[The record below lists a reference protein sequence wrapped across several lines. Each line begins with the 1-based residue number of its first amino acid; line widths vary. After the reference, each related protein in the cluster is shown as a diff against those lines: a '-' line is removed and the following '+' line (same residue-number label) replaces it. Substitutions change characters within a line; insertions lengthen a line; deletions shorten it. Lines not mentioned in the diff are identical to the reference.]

1 MQPLS
6 VKSPSFKSL
15 YIESRKYFVNQKP
28 YESAEHEFEAALG
41 LPEPLPAGETIL
53 WQGAPS
59 WTAMTKHV
67 FRLQWLAVYFA
78 VIVVLQVFSVAG
90 SEGGLAAGW
99 SSVALAVFLALIGLL
114 LVGLL
119 AYWSATTTMYTLTN
133 RRIVMRVGIVLT
145 VTFNLPYK
153 SLKSADL
160 KLYKDGT
167 GDIPMQIATEDK
179 IAFSHLWPHARP
191 WRLAKP
197 EPMMRC
203 VPEAQ
208 QVASLLTQAWSEAS
222 GFAVKVDPRVS
233 ALDNHAGAQTA

>member
-1 MQPLS
+1 
-6 VKSPSFKSL
+6 
-15 YIESRKYFVNQKP
+15 
-28 YESAEHEFEAALG
+28 
-41 LPEPLPAGETIL
+41 
-53 WQGAPS
+53 
-59 WTAMTKHV
+59 
-67 FRLQWLAVYFA
+67 
-78 VIVVLQVFSVAG
+78 VIVVLQVFSVSG
-90 SEGGLAAGW
+90 GEGGLAAGW
-99 SSVALAVFLALIGLL
+99 SSVALAFFLAVVGLL
-114 LVGLL
+114 LIGLL

-179 IAFSHLWPHARP
+179 IAFSHLWPHVRP

-203 VPEAQ
+203 VPEAK
-208 QVASLLTQAWSEAS
+208 QVAVLLTEAWMTTTGRSKIEAQNTSVEQA
-222 GFAVKVDPRVS
+222 R
-233 ALDNHAGAQTA
+233 AQTA

>member
-1 MQPLS
+1 
-6 VKSPSFKSL
+6 
-15 YIESRKYFVNQKP
+15 VNQKAHQ
-28 YESAEHEFEAALG
+28 SAEYEFEAALG
-41 LPEPLPAGETIL
+41 LPEPLPQDEVIL
-53 WQGAPS
+53 WQGAPNWIS
-59 WTAMTKHV
+59 MAKHV
-67 FRLQWLAVYFA
+67 FRLQWLSLYFA
-78 VIVVLQVFSVAG
+78 VIVIWQAISVSS

-99 SSVALAVFLALIGLL
+99 SSVALAFFLAAIGLV

-153 SLKSADL
+153 TLGSADL

-179 IAFSHLWPHARP
+179 IAFFHLWPHVRP
-191 WRLAKP
+191 WRLATP

-203 VPEAQ
+203 VPNAKVVAAILKEAWMASTGLNKMEVHDI
-208 QVASLLTQAWSEAS
+208 QVLQT
-222 GFAVKVDPRVS
+222 GV
-233 ALDNHAGAQTA
+233 QTA

>member
-1 MQPLS
+1 VSQQP
-6 VKSPSFKSL
+6 
-15 YIESRKYFVNQKP
+15 YQ
-28 YESAEHEFEAALG
+28 SAEYEFEAALG
-41 LPEPLPAGETIL
+41 LPEPLPQDEIIL
-53 WQGAPS
+53 WQGAPNWIS
-59 WTAMTKHV
+59 MAKHV
-67 FRLQWLAVYFA
+67 FRLQWLGLYFA
-78 VIVVLQVFSVAG
+78 VIVIWQMISVAG

-191 WRLAKP
+191 WRLATP

-203 VPEAQ
+203 VPEAKKVAAILTEAWAESTGLSKKVAQ
-208 QVASLLTQAWSEAS
+208 EIQIEQV
-222 GFAVKVDPRVS
+222 GV
-233 ALDNHAGAQTA
+233 QTA

>member
-1 MQPLS
+1 M
-6 VKSPSFKSL
+6 
-15 YIESRKYFVNQKP
+15 NQKP

-53 WQGAPS
+53 WQGSPS
-59 WTAMTKHV
+59 WTAMAKHV

-90 SEGGLAAGW
+90 SEGGIVAGW

-114 LVGLL
+114 LIGLM

-167 GDIPMQIATEDK
+167 GDIPMQIGTEDK
-179 IAFSHLWPHARP
+179 IAFFHLWPHVRP
-191 WRLAKP
+191 WRLANP

-203 VPEAQ
+203 IPDAKQVATLLTEAWMTSTGLSKLEAQ
-208 QVASLLTQAWSEAS
+208 DLAVEQV
-222 GFAVKVDPRVS
+222 
-233 ALDNHAGAQTA
+233 GAQTA

>member
-1 MQPLS
+1 M
-6 VKSPSFKSL
+6 
-15 YIESRKYFVNQKP
+15 NQKA

-53 WQGAPS
+53 WQVAPS
-59 WTAMTKHV
+59 WTAMAKYV

-114 LVGLL
+114 LIGLM

-167 GDIPMQIATEDK
+167 GDIPMQIGTEDK
-179 IAFSHLWPHARP
+179 IAFFHLWPHVRP

-203 VPEAQ
+203 IPDAK
-208 QVASLLTQAWSEAS
+208 QVATLLTEAWMAS
-222 GFAVKVDPRVS
+222 TGLTKRETQDLAVEEVGV
-233 ALDNHAGAQTA
+233 QTA

>member
-1 MQPLS
+1 M
-6 VKSPSFKSL
+6 
-15 YIESRKYFVNQKP
+15 NQKAHQ
-28 YESAEHEFEAALG
+28 SAEYEFEAALG
-41 LPEPLPAGETIL
+41 LPEPLPQDEVIL
-53 WQGAPS
+53 WQGAPNWIS
-59 WTAMTKHV
+59 MAKHV
-67 FRLQWLAVYFA
+67 FRLQWLSLYFA
-78 VIVVLQVFSVAG
+78 VIVILQLISV
-90 SEGGLAAGW
+90 SSNEGGLAAGW
-99 SSVALAVFLALIGLL
+99 SSVALAFFLAVVGLL

-153 SLKSADL
+153 TLGSADL

-179 IAFSHLWPHARP
+179 IAFFHLWPHVRP

-203 VPEAQ
+203 VPNAKVVAAILTEAWMASTGLSKMEVQ
-208 QVASLLTQAWSEAS
+208 DIQVAQA
-222 GFAVKVDPRVS
+222 GV
-233 ALDNHAGAQTA
+233 QTA

>member
-1 MQPLS
+1 M
-6 VKSPSFKSL
+6 
-15 YIESRKYFVNQKP
+15 
-28 YESAEHEFEAALG
+28 A
-41 LPEPLPAGETIL
+41 
-53 WQGAPS
+53 
-59 WTAMTKHV
+59 KHV
-67 FRLQWLAVYFA
+67 FRLPWLAVYFA

-90 SEGGLAAGW
+90 SEGGLSEGW

-114 LVGLL
+114 LIGLL

-153 SLKSADL
+153 TLRSADL
-160 KLYKDGT
+160 KLYADGT

-179 IAFSHLWPHARP
+179 IAYFHLWPHARP

-203 VPEAQ
+203 IPEAQ
-208 QVASLLTQAWSEAS
+208 QVAKLLTEAWMISTGLSHMERQDS
-222 GFAVKVDPRVS
+222 R
-233 ALDNHAGAQTA
+233 LEQTGAQTA

>member
-1 MQPLS
+1 M
-6 VKSPSFKSL
+6 
-15 YIESRKYFVNQKP
+15 NQKAHQ
-28 YESAEHEFEAALG
+28 SAEYEFEAALG
-41 LPEPLPAGETIL
+41 LPEPLPQDEVIL
-53 WQGAPS
+53 WQGAPNWIS
-59 WTAMTKHV
+59 MAKHV
-67 FRLQWLAVYFA
+67 FRLQWLSLYFA
-78 VIVVLQVFSVAG
+78 VIVILQLISV
-90 SEGGLAAGW
+90 SSNEGGLAAGW
-99 SSVALAVFLALIGLL
+99 SSVALAFFLAVVGLL

-153 SLKSADL
+153 TLGSADL

-179 IAFSHLWPHARP
+179 IAFFHLWPHVRP

-203 VPEAQ
+203 VPNAKAVATVLTEAWMASTGLSKMEVQ
-208 QVASLLTQAWSEAS
+208 DIQVAQA
-222 GFAVKVDPRVS
+222 GV
-233 ALDNHAGAQTA
+233 QTA

>member
-1 MQPLS
+1 M
-6 VKSPSFKSL
+6 
-15 YIESRKYFVNQKP
+15 NQKP

-53 WQGAPS
+53 WQGAPN
-59 WTAMTKHV
+59 WTAMAKQV
-67 FRLQWLAVYFA
+67 FRMQWLAMYFA
-78 VIVVLQVFSVAG
+78 VIVVLQIFSVAG
-90 SEGGLAAGW
+90 NEGGLTEGW
-99 SSVALAVFLALIGLL
+99 SSVALAFFLAIIGLL

-167 GDIPMQIATEDK
+167 GDIPMQIATDDK
-179 IAFSHLWPHARP
+179 IAYFHLWPHARP
-191 WRLAKP
+191 WRLATP

-203 VPEAQ
+203 VPNANQVATILTEAWKTSTGLNKIEAQ
-208 QVASLLTQAWSEAS
+208 
-222 GFAVKVDPRVS
+222 
-233 ALDNHAGAQTA
+233 DNHVEQVGVQTA

>member
-1 MQPLS
+1 M
-6 VKSPSFKSL
+6 
-15 YIESRKYFVNQKP
+15 NQKP

-53 WQGAPS
+53 WQGVPS
-59 WTAMTKHV
+59 WTAMAKHV

-90 SEGGLAAGW
+90 SEGGIVAGW

-114 LVGLL
+114 LIGLM

-167 GDIPMQIATEDK
+167 GDIPMQIGTEDK
-179 IAFSHLWPHARP
+179 IAFFHLWPHVRP
-191 WRLAKP
+191 WRLANP

-203 VPEAQ
+203 IPDAKQVATLLTEAWMTSTGLSKLEAQ
-208 QVASLLTQAWSEAS
+208 DL
-222 GFAVKVDPRVS
+222 AVEEV
-233 ALDNHAGAQTA
+233 GAQTA

>member
-1 MQPLS
+1 
-6 VKSPSFKSL
+6 
-15 YIESRKYFVNQKP
+15 VNQKP
-28 YESAEHEFEAALG
+28 HQSAEYEFEAALG
-41 LPEPLPAGETIL
+41 LPEPLPPDEMIL
-53 WQGAPS
+53 WQGAPNWIS
-59 WTAMTKHV
+59 MAKHV
-67 FRLQWLAVYFA
+67 FRLHWLSLYFA
-78 VIVVLQVFSVAG
+78 VIVIWQLISVSG

-99 SSVALAVFLALIGLL
+99 SSVALAFSLAVIGLV

-153 SLKSADL
+153 TLGSADL

-167 GDIPMQIATEDK
+167 GDIPMQIATKDK
-179 IAFSHLWPHARP
+179 IAYFHLWPHARP
-191 WRLAKP
+191 WRLATP

-208 QVASLLTQAWSEAS
+208 QVAAILTDAWIASTGLSKMTAQGIQVEQA
-222 GFAVKVDPRVS
+222 GV
-233 ALDNHAGAQTA
+233 QTA

>member
-1 MQPLS
+1 M
-6 VKSPSFKSL
+6 
-15 YIESRKYFVNQKP
+15 NQKAHQ
-28 YESAEHEFEAALG
+28 SAEYEFEAALG
-41 LPEPLPAGETIL
+41 LPEPLPQDEMIL
-53 WQGAPS
+53 WQGAPNWIS
-59 WTAMTKHV
+59 MAKHV
-67 FRLQWLAVYFA
+67 FRLQWLSLYFA
-78 VIVVLQVFSVAG
+78 VIVIWQAISVSS

-99 SSVALAVFLALIGLL
+99 SSVALAFFLAAIGLV

-153 SLKSADL
+153 TLGSADL

-179 IAFSHLWPHARP
+179 IAFFHLWPHVRP
-191 WRLAKP
+191 WRLATP

-203 VPEAQ
+203 VPNAKVVAAILTEAWMASTGLNKMEVHDI
-208 QVASLLTQAWSEAS
+208 QVLQT
-222 GFAVKVDPRVS
+222 GV
-233 ALDNHAGAQTA
+233 QTA

>member
-1 MQPLS
+1 
-6 VKSPSFKSL
+6 
-15 YIESRKYFVNQKP
+15 VNQKP
-28 YESAEHEFEAALG
+28 SESAEHEFEAALG

-59 WTAMTKHV
+59 WTSMAKHV
-67 FRLQWLAVYFA
+67 FHLQWLAVYFA
-78 VIVVLQVFSVAG
+78 VIVVLQVFSVSG
-90 SEGGLAAGW
+90 GEGGLAAGW
-99 SSVALAVFLALIGLL
+99 SSVALAFFLAVVGLL
-114 LVGLL
+114 LIGLL

-179 IAFSHLWPHARP
+179 IAFSHLWPHVRP

-203 VPEAQ
+203 VPEAK
-208 QVASLLTQAWSEAS
+208 QVAVLLTEAWMTTTGRSKIEAQNTSVEQA
-222 GFAVKVDPRVS
+222 R
-233 ALDNHAGAQTA
+233 AQTA

>member
-1 MQPLS
+1 M
-6 VKSPSFKSL
+6 
-15 YIESRKYFVNQKP
+15 NQKAHQ
-28 YESAEHEFEAALG
+28 SAEYEFEAALG
-41 LPEPLPAGETIL
+41 LPEPLPQDEVIL
-53 WQGAPS
+53 WQGAPNWIS
-59 WTAMTKHV
+59 MAKHV
-67 FRLQWLAVYFA
+67 FRLQWLSLYFA
-78 VIVVLQVFSVAG
+78 VIVIWQAISVSS

-99 SSVALAVFLALIGLL
+99 SSVALAFFLAVIGLV

-153 SLKSADL
+153 TLGSADL

-179 IAFSHLWPHARP
+179 IAFFHLWPHVRP
-191 WRLAKP
+191 WRLATP

-203 VPEAQ
+203 VPNAKVVAAILTEAWMASTGLNKMEAQ
-208 QVASLLTQAWSEAS
+208 
-222 GFAVKVDPRVS
+222 DIP
-233 ALDNHAGAQTA
+233 ALQKGVQTA

>member
-1 MQPLS
+1 M
-6 VKSPSFKSL
+6 
-15 YIESRKYFVNQKP
+15 NQKP
-28 YESAEHEFEAALG
+28 HQSAEYEFEAALG
-41 LPEPLPAGETIL
+41 LPEPLPQDEMIL
-53 WQGAPS
+53 WQGAPNWIS
-59 WTAMTKHV
+59 MAKHV
-67 FRLQWLAVYFA
+67 FRLQWLSLYFA
-78 VIVVLQVFSVAG
+78 VIVIWQLISVSG

-99 SSVALAVFLALIGLL
+99 SSVALAFSLAVIGLV

-153 SLKSADL
+153 TLGSADL

-179 IAFSHLWPHARP
+179 IAFFHLWPHVRP
-191 WRLAKP
+191 WRLATP

-203 VPEAQ
+203 VPNAKVVAAILTEAWMASTGLNKMEVQ
-208 QVASLLTQAWSEAS
+208 DIQVLQT
-222 GFAVKVDPRVS
+222 GV
-233 ALDNHAGAQTA
+233 QTA

>member
-1 MQPLS
+1 
-6 VKSPSFKSL
+6 
-15 YIESRKYFVNQKP
+15 VNQKP
-28 YESAEHEFEAALG
+28 HQSAEYEFEAALG
-41 LPEPLPAGETIL
+41 LPEPLPQDEMIL
-53 WQGAPS
+53 WQGAPNWIS
-59 WTAMTKHV
+59 MAKHV
-67 FRLQWLAVYFA
+67 FRLHWLSLYFA
-78 VIVVLQVFSVAG
+78 VIVIWQLISVSG

-99 SSVALAVFLALIGLL
+99 SSVALAFSLAVIGLV

-153 SLKSADL
+153 TLGSADL

-167 GDIPMQIATEDK
+167 GDIPIQIATKDK
-179 IAFSHLWPHARP
+179 SAYFHLWPHARP
-191 WRLAKP
+191 WRLATP

-208 QVASLLTQAWSEAS
+208 QVAAILTDAWIASTGLSKMTAQGIQVEQA
-222 GFAVKVDPRVS
+222 GV
-233 ALDNHAGAQTA
+233 QTA

>member
-1 MQPLS
+1 M
-6 VKSPSFKSL
+6 
-15 YIESRKYFVNQKP
+15 NQKAHQ
-28 YESAEHEFEAALG
+28 SAEYEFEAALG
-41 LPEPLPAGETIL
+41 LPEPLPQDEVIL
-53 WQGAPS
+53 WQGAPNWIS
-59 WTAMTKHV
+59 MAKHV
-67 FRLQWLAVYFA
+67 FRLQWLSLYFA
-78 VIVVLQVFSVAG
+78 VIVIWQAISVSS

-99 SSVALAVFLALIGLL
+99 SSVALAFFLAVIGLV

-153 SLKSADL
+153 TLGSADL

-179 IAFSHLWPHARP
+179 IAFFHLWPHVRP
-191 WRLAKP
+191 WRLATP

-203 VPEAQ
+203 VPNAKVVAAILTEAWMASTGLNKMEVHDI
-208 QVASLLTQAWSEAS
+208 QVLQT
-222 GFAVKVDPRVS
+222 GV
-233 ALDNHAGAQTA
+233 QTA

>member
-1 MQPLS
+1 M
-6 VKSPSFKSL
+6 
-15 YIESRKYFVNQKP
+15 NQKP

-59 WTAMTKHV
+59 WTAMAKHV
-67 FRLQWLAVYFA
+67 FRLPWLAVYFA

-90 SEGGLAAGW
+90 SEGGLSEDW

-114 LVGLL
+114 LIGLL

-153 SLKSADL
+153 TLRSADL
-160 KLYKDGT
+160 KLYADGT

-179 IAFSHLWPHARP
+179 IAYFHLWPHARP

-203 VPEAQ
+203 IPEAQ
-208 QVASLLTQAWSEAS
+208 QVAKLLTEAWMISTGLSHMERQDS
-222 GFAVKVDPRVS
+222 R
-233 ALDNHAGAQTA
+233 LEQTGAQTA

>member
-1 MQPLS
+1 
-6 VKSPSFKSL
+6 
-15 YIESRKYFVNQKP
+15 VNQKP

-53 WQGAPS
+53 WQGAPN
-59 WTAMTKHV
+59 WTAMAKHV
-67 FRLQWLAVYFA
+67 FRLQWLAMYFA

-90 SEGGLAAGW
+90 SEGGLAVGW
-99 SSVALAVFLALIGLL
+99 SSVALAFFLAVIGLL

-179 IAFSHLWPHARP
+179 IAFFHLWPHVRP

-203 VPEAQ
+203 VPEAK
-208 QVASLLTQAWSEAS
+208 QVAVILTEAWKTSTGLSKIETQDSQVKQAGVQA
-222 GFAVKVDPRVS
+222 A
-233 ALDNHAGAQTA
+233 

>member
-1 MQPLS
+1 
-6 VKSPSFKSL
+6 
-15 YIESRKYFVNQKP
+15 VNQKP

-53 WQGAPS
+53 WQGAPN
-59 WTAMTKHV
+59 WVAMAKHV

-99 SSVALAVFLALIGLL
+99 ASVALAFFLALVGLL

-133 RRIVMRVGIVLT
+133 HRIVMRVGIVLT

-153 SLKSADL
+153 TLGSAGL

-179 IAFSHLWPHARP
+179 IAYVHLWPHARP
-191 WRLAKP
+191 WRLATP

-203 VPEAQ
+203 VPEAKKVAAILTEAW
-208 QVASLLTQAWSEAS
+208 VASTGLSKKVAQETQVEQ
-222 GFAVKVDPRVS
+222 
-233 ALDNHAGAQTA
+233 AGVQTA